1 MSEPS
6 FLTGQYVQLQLTP
19 ASVGDRIAAQLIDW
33 LIMLAYVIFSARVLK
48 ELHLSSEIM
57 FLLVILPVMF
67 YTLLCELFNH
77 GQSVGKMIRKT
88 RVVKADGS
96 TPTLGAFLIRWLMC
110 LVDGP
115 TLSFIGVLVMIL
127 NRRNQRIGDM
137 AAGTMVIKLKKYK
150 DIQVSLDEYEFL
162 ESDYQPRYPQAADL
176 SLEQIEIISRTL
188 AMKNDDFLP
197 RTAALANK
205 VAQKLGIERQEA
217 SDTAFLQRIV
227 RDYQYYALEEI

>member
-1 MSEPS
+1 MPEPS

-33 LIMLAYVIFSARVLK
+33 CVMLAYAVLMARVLK
-48 ELHLSSEIM
+48 ELNAGFSTNI
-57 FLLVILPVMF
+57 LVVVLPLFF
-67 YTLLCELFNH
+67 YTLLCELFNN
-77 GQSVGKMIRKT
+77 GQSVGKMLMKT

-96 TPTLGAFLIRWLMC
+96 TPTIGAFLIRWLMYM
-110 LVDGP
+110 VDGP
-115 TLSFIGVLVMIL
+115 LLSYAGVLVMIL

-137 AAGTMVIKLKKYK
+137 AAGTMVVKLKKYK
-150 DIQVSLDEYEFL
+150 DIQVSLDEYDFL
-162 ESDYQPRYPQAADL
+162 ESNYKPRYPQAADL
-176 SLEQIEIISRTL
+176 SLEQIEIVSRTL

>member
-1 MSEPS
+1 M
-6 FLTGQYVQLQLTP
+6 QLQLTP

-33 LIMLAYVIFSARVLK
+33 CVMLAYAVLMARVLK
-48 ELHLSSEIM
+48 ELNAGFSTNI
-57 FLLVILPVMF
+57 LVAVLPLFF
-67 YTLLCELFNH
+67 YTLLCELFNN
-77 GQSVGKMIRKT
+77 GQSVGKMLMKT

-127 NRRNQRIGDM
+127 NRRNQRIGDL

>member
-1 MSEPS
+1 M
-6 FLTGQYVQLQLTP
+6 QLQLTP

-33 LIMLAYVIFSARVLK
+33 CVMLAYAVLMARVLK
-48 ELHLSSEIM
+48 ELNAGFSTNI
-57 FLLVILPVMF
+57 LVVVLPLFF
-67 YTLLCELFNH
+67 YTLLCELFNN
-77 GQSVGKMIRKT
+77 GQSVGKMLMKT

-96 TPTLGAFLIRWLMC
+96 TPTIGAFLIRWLMYM
-110 LVDGP
+110 VDGP
-115 TLSFIGVLVMIL
+115 MLSYAGVLVMIL

-137 AAGTMVIKLKKYK
+137 AAGTMVVKLKKYK
-150 DIQVSLDEYEFL
+150 DIQVSLDEYDFL

>member
-1 MSEPS
+1 
-6 FLTGQYVQLQLTP
+6 V
-19 ASVGDRIAAQLIDW
+19 V
-33 LIMLAYVIFSARVLK
+33 VLP
-48 ELHLSSEIM
+48 L
-57 FLLVILPVMF
+57 FF
-67 YTLLCELFNH
+67 YTLLCELFNN
-77 GQSVGKMIRKT
+77 GQSVGKMLMKT

-96 TPTLGAFLIRWLMC
+96 TPTIGAFLIRWLMYM
-110 LVDGP
+110 VDGP
-115 TLSFIGVLVMIL
+115 LLSYAGVLVMIL
-127 NRRNQRIGDM
+127 NRRNQRIGYL
-137 AAGTMVIKLKKYK
+137 AAGTMVVKLKKYK